1 MKNIGLEK
9 VKANNVDNFTTD
21 FGIKV
26 RRTINTPLRKVL
38 KSATKRDIILESYP
52 VLETNKSYIF
62 ASTHSFDEDII
73 SALSIIDRST
83 YVLIGTTDQIDTNPT
98 MYAAW
103 INGMIYV
110 DRLDPRSRKESVRK
124 MERILNSGSSV
135 LLFPEGGWNNTENLL
150 VQKLF
155 AGPYILAKD
164 TSCEVVPIST
174 FNEANSDEIYIR
186 FGNPLNLSQ
195 MDKKSALTALRDE
208 LATMMYDQIEKHS
221 THISRIE
228 LPSDARERFM
238 EERKNEYL
246 RVKWSRDVW
255 DEELTVYKD
264 KDAPSQENVR
274 KTIDNII
281 ITPKNASILA
291 PILVKRMEDKKY
303 DFKDYMHKNWNNSVK
318 G

>member
-1 MKNIGLEK
+1 M
-9 VKANNVDNFTTD
+9 
-21 FGIKV
+21 
-26 RRTINTPLRKVL
+26 
-38 KSATKRDIILESYP
+38 
-52 VLETNKSYIF
+52 
-62 ASTHSFDEDII
+62 
-73 SALSIIDRST
+73 
-83 YVLIGTTDQIDTNPT
+83 
-98 MYAAW
+98 
-103 INGMIYV
+103 
-110 DRLDPRSRKESVRK
+110 
-124 MERILNSGSSV
+124 
-135 LLFPEGGWNNTENLL
+135 
-150 VQKLF
+150 
-155 AGPYILAKD
+155 AKD

-303 DFKDYMHKNWNNSVK
+303 DFKDYMHKNWNNNVK
-318 G
+318 E